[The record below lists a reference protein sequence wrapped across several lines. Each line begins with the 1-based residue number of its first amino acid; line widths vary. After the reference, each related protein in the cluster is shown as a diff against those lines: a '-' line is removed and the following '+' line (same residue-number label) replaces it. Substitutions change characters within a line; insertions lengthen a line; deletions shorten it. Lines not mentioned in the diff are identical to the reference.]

1 MVINMQVKRS
11 NGNKVLLTF
20 YHRHQFR
27 YDIAS
32 SKPIKYTESV
42 YEYII
47 FAAVFEL
54 SSPIAVQ
61 SAHPR
66 ARAHAPRAPRDVLLV
81 LLMRLCSSSFC
92 CRSSCSIYPLVVVD

>member
-27 YDIAS
+27 YGIAS

-42 YEYII
+42 YEIII

-54 SSPIAVQ
+54 SSPLAVR

-66 ARAHAPRAPRDVLLV
+66 ARAHAPRAPRAPRALDASLLFQ
-81 LLMRLCSSSFC
+81 LLF
-92 CRSSCSIYPLVVVD
+92 PLQLLYLPARGRGLV